1 MNENASDFAPVL
13 NAALR
18 HALAHVAPHENSP
31 IAPTVAIDDLRR
43 RLDLPL
49 GDFGLDPVQVLE
61 ELVAAT
67 RDGLS
72 RTTSGRFFGWVIGGA
87 LPAALAADWMT
98 SAWDQNA
105 AMCAAS
111 PAASVVEETA
121 GRWLKEVLRLPSPAS
136 FAFVTGCQMAHVTCL
151 AVARH
156 AVLKARGWD
165 VRQDGLAGAPAIRIL
180 TSTEQHSTIVRAVRL
195 LGLGERHIE
204 QLPADAD
211 GRLIVTGLLAA
222 LQRVPERP
230 AIVVLQAGDVNIG
243 AFDDFATLVPLAKS
257 FGAWVHIDGAFGLW
271 AAASPKHRHLLAGAE
286 LADSWTTDGHKWLN
300 VPYDSGFAF
309 VADGEAHRATMS
321 QQAAYIPQSTSARD
335 QVDWTPEYSRRA
347 RGFATYAAL
356 RQLGKQGIADL
367 VDRCCAHAAALV
379 EGMGKLDG
387 VEVLCRPQINQG
399 LVRFL
404 DPTSEANHDAHTDR
418 IISAILASGEALFS
432 GTTWRGK
439 RAMRISVSNWQTS
452 GEDVD
457 RVVRCVAAVLKPTNS
472 PG

>member
-18 HALAHVAPHENSP
+18 HALEHVAPHENSP

-98 SAWDQNA
+98 CAWDQNA
-105 AMCAAS
+105 AMYAAS

-121 GRWLKEVLRLPSPAS
+121 GRWLKEVLRLPSTAS
-136 FAFVTGCQMAHVTCL
+136 FGFVTGCQMAHVTCL

-156 AVLKARGWD
+156 AVLNARGWD
-165 VRQDGLAGAPAIRIL
+165 VRQNGLAGAPAIRIL

-211 GRLIVTGLLAA
+211 GRLIAVDLLAA
-222 LQRVPERP
+222 LLRVPERP

-243 AFDDFATLVPLAKS
+243 AFDDFATS
-257 FGAWVHIDGAFGLW
+257 SLW
-271 AAASPKHRHLLAGAE
+271 RKA
-286 LADSWTTDGHKWLN
+286 
-300 VPYDSGFAF
+300 
-309 VADGEAHRATMS
+309 
-321 QQAAYIPQSTSARD
+321 SARGCIS
-335 QVDWTPEYSRRA
+335 TA
-347 RGFATYAAL
+347 R
-356 RQLGKQGIADL
+356 
-367 VDRCCAHAAALV
+367 
-379 EGMGKLDG
+379 
-387 VEVLCRPQINQG
+387 
-399 LVRFL
+399 
-404 DPTSEANHDAHTDR
+404 
-418 IISAILASGEALFS
+418 
-432 GTTWRGK
+432 
-439 RAMRISVSNWQTS
+439 SVSGQRQARTTATCWQARS
-452 GEDVD
+452 
-457 RVVRCVAAVLKPTNS
+457 
-472 PG
+472 